1 MAQEMAA
8 RIVQQ
13 LEDSA
18 AIKQRIAEECLEE
31 IVQAAEILVDTYRWG
46 RKVLLCGNGGSA
58 ADSQHIAG
66 ELVAKLTRERRALAA
81 VALTVNSS
89 LLTSIVNDGAWE
101 QVFARQV
108 EALGQRGDVL
118 VAISTSGRSANVNAA
133 VRVAKERGLRTLA
146 LTGRDGGELA
156 GLADLA
162 IVIPSD
168 NTQRIQEGHITVGHI
183 LCDIVEATLFD

>member
-31 IVQAAEILVDTYRWG
+31 IVQAAVILVDTYRWG

-108 EALGQRGDVL
+108 EALGQPGDVL
-118 VAISTSGRSANVNAA
+118 VAISTSGHSANVNAA

-183 LCDIVEATLFD
+183 LCDIVEATLFG

>member
-1 MAQEMAA
+1 
-8 RIVQQ
+8 
-13 LEDSA
+13 
-18 AIKQRIAEECLEE
+18 
-31 IVQAAEILVDTYRWG
+31 
-46 RKVLLCGNGGSA
+46 LCGNGGSA

-108 EALGQRGDVL
+108 EALGQPGDVL

-133 VRVAKERGLRTLA
+133 VRVAKQRGLRTLA

>member
-31 IVQAAEILVDTYRWG
+31 IVQAADILVDTYRWG

-108 EALGQRGDVL
+108 EALGQPGDVL